1 MRRAPEPRHFH
12 ALQRSL
18 VLAFLFVAGSFVAAS
33 AYSQLWVSRIHE
45 SAQSIVHS
53 SAPSIEKLAAARGD
67 LTAFSIELRQSALE
81 RRPYDAAMV
90 QQKQRVI
97 DDDMRAYFALTGNTD
112 PKLSKPVET
121 LDHVAAKIVALLDAK
136 DFAAARKL
144 ADDELSPAV
153 LELGSA
159 ITTAMATEAKDAS
172 ALAVGIEETRQSS
185 NRIAFALDVLCAV
198 AAISAAFIV
207 LRVVRTYGAVVD
219 KNNELMTRRADELET
234 FSSRVA
240 HDIVGPLGS
249 IGIGLQ
255 MIDERTTD
263 PTSQALV
270 ARTKSSVDRTAR
282 LVQDLLQ
289 FARANAEPASG
300 ARANVPDAI
309 ESVVGDLADE
319 AKAAGVKLTVEEI
332 PSCAVSCADGILA
345 SILSNLVRNAI
356 KFTGDRPVREIVV
369 RGREDGERVS
379 IEIAD
384 TGPGIENDRLSTIW
398 LPFVR
403 GSGGTGAAL
412 SGMGLGLATV
422 KRLVEAH
429 GGSVAVESEL
439 GKGSSFTFELP
450 RNA

>member
-1 MRRAPEPRHFH
+1 
-12 ALQRSL
+12 
-18 VLAFLFVAGSFVAAS
+18 
-33 AYSQLWVSRIHE
+33 
-45 SAQSIVHS
+45 
-53 SAPSIEKLAAARGD
+53 
-67 LTAFSIELRQSALE
+67 
-81 RRPYDAAMV
+81 
-90 QQKQRVI
+90 
-97 DDDMRAYFALTGNTD
+97 
-112 PKLSKPVET
+112 
-121 LDHVAAKIVALLDAK
+121 
-136 DFAAARKL
+136 
-144 ADDELSPAV
+144 
-153 LELGSA
+153 
-159 ITTAMATEAKDAS
+159 
-172 ALAVGIEETRQSS
+172 
-185 NRIAFALDVLCAV
+185 
-198 AAISAAFIV
+198 
-207 LRVVRTYGAVVD
+207 
-219 KNNELMTRRADELET
+219 
-234 FSSRVA
+234 
-240 HDIVGPLGS
+240 
-249 IGIGLQ
+249 

-270 ARTKSSVDRTAR
+270 ARTKSSVDRTSR

-300 ARANVPDAI
+300 AKANVPDAI

-403 GSGGTGAAL
+403 GGGARTGAAL

-429 GGSVAVESEL
+429 GGSVAVETEL

-450 RNA
+450 RTTHEA